1 MPHEGEDEGEESE
14 LFMASRTHNHN
25 LVWSRISN
33 PHARHHLVACTHVA
47 KEAHW
52 GKDIGCNTH
61 GAFGR
66 VVDSK
71 KAAVRWGFGKATV
84 GCGLRKAIR

>member
-1 MPHEGEDEGEESE
+1 M
-14 LFMASRTHNHN
+14 
-25 LVWSRISN
+25 
-33 PHARHHLVACTHVA
+33 HAHHLVACTHVA

-71 KAAVRWGFGKATV
+71 KAAVRWGFGKAAV
-84 GCGLRKAIR
+84 GCGLRKAIRC